1 MTDEILQIG
10 LALAALFLSGALF
23 VLLFFRLRQIRE
35 RTATLREAITHLK
48 EVDRVKSEF
57 ISLASHQLRTPLT
70 GIRWAHHALLEGQAG
85 EVSNE
90 QRRILERSLDRTQAM
105 MGLVGELL
113 DVARIEDQ
121 KYRLLKE
128 HVDAGQLV
136 RGVVDQFSEAA
147 DRRKISF
154 EVSVESHLPK
164 ITIDKTKLSIAMG
177 NLIDNAIKYTPAG
190 GKVTISAAQSGDM
203 VCIKVADTGIGI
215 PEEDQ
220 YRAFSKFFRS
230 SNAIA
235 MYTRGSGLG
244 LYISRTIV
252 EKHGGTI
259 AVESA
264 EGEGST
270 FTICLPAHP

>member
-1 MTDEILQIG
+1 MASDLLQIV
-10 LALAALFLSGALF
+10 LALAALLLSAVLFL
-23 VLLFFRLRQIRE
+23 LLYVRLRQIRE
-35 RTATLREAITHLK
+35 RTTALREAIQHLK
-48 EVDRVKSEF
+48 EIDRVKSEF

-85 EVSNE
+85 VVNEE

-128 HVDAGQLV
+128 STDTGELV

-147 DRRKISF
+147 ERRKISLD
-154 EVSVESHLPK
+154 VSVDSNLPK
-164 ITIDKTKLSIAMG
+164 ITIDKTKLNIALG
-177 NLIDNAIKYTPAG
+177 NLVDNAIKYTPPG
-190 GKVTISAAQSGDM
+190 GKVTVSAMQSDEM
-203 VCIKVADTGIGI
+203 VCIKVLDTGIGI
-215 PEEDQ
+215 PQGDQ

-235 MYTRGSGLG
+235 MHTRGSGLG
-244 LYISRTIV
+244 LYISRTII

-259 AVESA
+259 AVDSA
-264 EGEGST
+264 EGKGST
-270 FTICLPAHP
+270 FTICLPIR